1 MVSTPAGRVLKQDAG
16 TAQRV
21 SHQEE
26 PPTECIGDVVDHAAQ
41 RPVMTKPVDQSK
53 QVNVQTENQRKN
65 NNGANLSFRVP
76 TPGGAAVPIISSSSS
91 SIEEDP
97 IDGTYVIEGVGPLQ
111 TPQRLL
117 DGGLRQT
124 DGPVTPVPAPAT
136 LPSTPSSGVNV
147 IVGKG
152 QANGF
157 KKPVVRSMDFAEMQK
172 SSPVGE

>member
-1 MVSTPAGRVLKQDAG
+1 MLKQDAG

-26 PPTECIGDVVDHAAQ
+26 PPTVCIGDAVDHAAQ
-41 RPVMTKPVDQSK
+41 RPVMMKPVDQSK
-53 QVNVQTENQRKN
+53 QVNVQTDNHGDQRKN
-65 NNGANLSFRVP
+65 NNGANLSFQVP
-76 TPGGAAVPIISSSSS
+76 TPGGAVVPIPSSSSS
-91 SIEEDP
+91 SLEEDP

-136 LPSTPSSGVNV
+136 LPSTPSNGVNV